1 MNDFLPNLV
10 TGVKLHEP
18 QKADSF
24 TYNDREPATLN
35 AVVKWRN
42 HLQFMKI
49 EGFAFR
55 LVIIK
60 DAVQEIES

>member
-10 TGVKLHEP
+10 TGLKLHEL
-18 QKADSF
+18 QNADPF
-24 TYNDREPATLN
+24 TYNDTEPATLN

-55 LVIIK
+55 LVIITDVVK
-60 DAVQEIES
+60 EIES